1 MEITEKLESKK
12 IVNYYKNLR
21 KDLKEQ
27 TEKGILS
34 QLFSKPKLKK
44 EVAELGLLIM
54 GKFNYYQELTLGSEQ
69 SEKLKKYIKPDIWE
83 DKEYYKLLVYF
94 FGDHA
99 DLVKHAWNKMPY
111 KMYQTGYYRR
121 SFRAP
126 HNEKYVLL
134 NQVNLIGGLLQ
145 FPSVY
150 SYTNGGQQYYNLTLE
165 EQIIYDSQIS
175 NSLNQF
181 YMWSAAIDTGNT
193 AVYQLIED
201 IIFNKHPE
209 GKVSRNIIKALLN
222 SEQKHCWELVEKL
235 LLAAQRQEGLRQT
248 ILEALDETSIG
259 ALEYMTNVIVE
270 HKLTRF
276 SSVVRS
282 IDTWTGLGWDAEKES
297 VVKNIV
303 SLAHTYFNNPE
314 LIPDAVKS
322 KNNNE
327 VYMALW
333 VQSVW
338 DVEKAVPY
346 LHQLYDHGS
355 VEKKCL
361 AIKFAGETFD
371 PYIQM
376 PLYYKAVLEG
386 DVQVLAFAGGHLST
400 LLSANTGSK
409 FYINNPD
416 YPDFF
421 EKLHGLTQKI
431 DIKEKKFEGKIFSW
445 LNATFSKSN
454 LYASMFY
461 LVGEDTEKLDLVLS
475 YFDQFDLAL
484 REQLSRG
491 ILGDFYCYSYSYNFG
506 KKKQAVTPFQKEFAF
521 KIIKDRGESLVASG
535 INVLQQ
541 NPLNKE
547 ELMIFFDMFKR
558 KGGTLRKKLIELVVE
573 QEDGVVSPLVEELMV
588 KGDIEQR
595 TASLDIML
603 QLQKDKRV
611 AAQIG
616 SWTKQF
622 SEKPKVSE
630 REQSLLDQLN
640 PSDDQKVLSAE
651 NGFGFYDPSVISKFE
666 LPKVEASSVYAQ
678 ATKKDKYGFTQSI
691 SQIKGEL
698 QKLNDLFLQH
708 KDYEYE
714 VDDWNGSKITVLMGN
729 TFRHIR
735 NNTEGFTSEQI
746 AENYPLYEVWGQWYK
761 DSGLQPRDLFLLT
774 FAENC
779 DRKKFRDFLENYVFY
794 HKDIIP
800 NPLKSDYYWDNPIKR
815 ILEVLQYKFVFE
827 EKTDFLIDACSTL
840 FAHLPDDVINYK
852 AKENNYYYGGGTG
865 WQQLGFFNI
874 FLQAVPFKG
883 LTDEQYIKQWNLYR
897 WMQYNGLEENKKHSV
912 PNFYLFCK
920 AYELNVIT
928 KDELYEGIFTA
939 DSVIRDLTGAKTT
952 TAYHHQERYTDTFPF
967 LKPIIEEIQNKFLDV
982 ELIRGDANTAVSQ
995 FVQEFQTI
1003 YGTNR
1008 LVQLLKGLG
1017 KSTLYANYIYS
1028 YGNESMTKQKLFS
1041 YLIKN
1046 SHPLESDTQ
1055 ESFNELMKK
1064 EKISELRLIQA
1075 AVYAPQ
1081 WQKLISTY
1089 LGWKG
1094 LDSAIWWMHAHTKTS
1109 AYQAQNSELESE
1121 VAKYSSVDVQE
1132 FQDGAVDKDW
1142 FTQAYKELGK
1152 ARWEMLY
1159 ESAKY
1164 ISDGNG
1170 HRRARLYS
1178 DTLTGDLKIKEVTAK
1193 VKDKRDQDY
1202 LRVYGLVPLSKA
1214 NPEKDVLSRYEYIQ
1228 QFKKESKEFGS
1239 MKQASE
1245 ALAIRVALENLARN
1259 AGYPDPIRLTWA
1271 METKQIQNIL
1281 SKETQVTIDGVTVGL
1296 IIEDDGKAE
1305 MVVFRD
1311 DKQLKSIPP
1320 KIKKDKAIVELGNY
1334 RKIMREQWT
1343 RSRKGL
1349 EEAMIR
1355 GDEFFFAEI
1364 KNLFEHPV
1372 IVKHL
1377 EKLVFI
1383 SNDDKT
1389 GFYHDRNLV
1398 NAHGEIQELNETN
1411 TLRIVHCVDLHQHGV
1426 WSDYQHY
1433 CFTEKLIQPFKQIF
1447 RELYVPT
1454 PDELK
1459 EKSVSRRYAGHQVQ
1473 PKQAL
1478 ALLKTRGWKVD
1489 YEEGLQKVYHKEG
1502 FQVKMYAAANWF
1514 SPAEVESPTLET
1526 IEFHSLKDYKN
1537 IPFEDINP
1545 RLFSEVMRDIDLVVS
1560 VAHVGGVDPEAS
1572 HSSIEMRAVL
1582 MKETARLFKLDNV
1595 SIEGSHVL
1603 VKGKMGEYSVHLGSA
1618 VVHQVPGKY
1627 LSILPVHSQ
1636 HRGRLFLPFADDDPK
1651 SAEVMSKVLLLAKDD
1666 EIQDPT
1672 ILTQIKREFV

>member
-1 MEITEKLESKK
+1 MDITEKLKSKK
-12 IVNYYKNLR
+12 VVDYHKNLK

-27 TEKGILS
+27 AEKG
-34 QLFSKPKLKK
+34 LFSKLFSKSKLKK
-44 EVAELGLLIM
+44 EVAEFGLLLL
-54 GKFNYYQELTLGSEQ
+54 GKNDYYEEVTLGSSQ
-69 SEKLKKYIKPDIWE
+69 AEKIKEYIKTNIWE
-83 DKEYYKLLVYF
+83 DQDYYELLIYF
-94 FGDHA
+94 FGDRA
-99 DLVKHAWNKMPY
+99 ELVKYAWNKMPF
-111 KMYQTGYYRR
+111 KMYQQGYDRR

-126 HNEKYVLL
+126 NNERFVLL
-134 NQVNLIGGLLQ
+134 NQVNFIRTLLEL
-145 FPSVY
+145 PSIY
-150 SYTNGGQQYYNLTLE
+150 SYGSGYQSYDLSLE
-165 EQIIYDSQIS
+165 EQIIYDGQVSVNSSQAYI
-175 NSLNQF
+175 
-181 YMWSAAIDTGNT
+181 WAAAIDTGNREI
-193 AVYQLIED
+193 YQLIED

-248 ILEALDETSIG
+248 ILESLDEAGTE
-259 ALEYMTNVIVE
+259 ALQYMVDVIE
-270 HKLTRF
+270 KNKLTRF

-282 IDTWTGLGWDAEKES
+282 IGTWTGLGWETEKES

-303 SLAHTYFNNPE
+303 SLANIYFNNPE
-314 LIPDAVKS
+314 KISEAVKS

-333 VQSVW
+333 VQGVW
-338 DVEKAVPY
+338 DVEQTVPY
-346 LHQLYDHGS
+346 LNDLFDKGS
-355 VEKKCL
+355 IEKKCL
-361 AIKFAGETFD
+361 AVKFAIETRD

-376 PLYYKAVLEG
+376 PLFYKAVLDG
-386 DVQVLAFAGGHLST
+386 DLQVLAFAGQALST
-400 LLSANTGSK
+400 LLSVNVKSK

-416 YPDFF
+416 YPGFF
-421 EKLHGLTQKI
+421 EKLHELTQKI
-431 DIKEKKFEGKIFSW
+431 EVKEKKFEGKVFSW
-445 LNATFSKSN
+445 QNAIFKKSD

-461 LVGEDTEKLDLVLS
+461 LVGEDSEKLDLVLS
-475 YFDQFDLAL
+475 YFDQFELSL
-484 REQLSRG
+484 REQLTRNL
-491 ILGDFYCYSYSYNFG
+491 LGDFYCYSYSYNFE
-506 KKKQAVTPFQKEFAF
+506 KKQKAVTPFQKEFAF

-541 NPLNKE
+541 DPLNKE
-547 ELMIFFDMFKR
+547 EVMTFYDLFKR
-558 KGGTLRKKLIELVVE
+558 KGGNLRKKLIELMMK
-573 QEDGVVSPLVEELMV
+573 QEDSVVIPLVDELTM
-588 KGDIEQR
+588 KGDVEQR

-611 AAQIG
+611 PAQIDQ
-616 SWTKQF
+616 WLQQY
-622 SEKPKVSE
+622 SEKTKISE
-630 REQSLLDQLN
+630 REQGLLDQLN
-640 PSDDQKVLSAE
+640 PSNDKEILSAE
-651 NGFGFYDPSVISKFE
+651 NGFGFYDITVKSDFS
-666 LPKVEASSVYAQ
+666 LPKVEDDSVYKK
-678 ATKKDKYGFTQSI
+678 ATVKGKYGFTQS
-691 SQIKGEL
+691 QAHIKQEL
-698 QKLNDLFLQH
+698 KKLNDLFLQH
-708 KDYEYE
+708 KDHEYE
-714 VDDWNGSKITVLMGN
+714 VEDWNGSLTKELMGN
-729 TFRHIR
+729 SFRQIKR
-735 NNTEGFTSEQI
+735 NTDGFTGEQI
-746 AENYPLYEVWGQWYK
+746 AANYPLHEVWEQWYK
-761 DSGLQPRDLFLLT
+761 DSGLQPQDLFLLT
-774 FAENC
+774 FVDNC

-800 NPLKSDYYWDNPIKR
+800 NPLKNDYYWNNPVKN
-815 ILEVLQYKFVFE
+815 ILQSLEYKFIFE

-840 FAHLPDDVINYK
+840 FADLPDDVINYK
-852 AKENNYYYGGGTG
+852 AKQTEYYYGNNGNG
-865 WQQLGFFNI
+865 WQQLGFFNV
-874 FLQAVPFKG
+874 FLQGIHYQNIDDKQFK
-883 LTDEQYIKQWNLYR
+883 KVWNLYR
-897 WMQYNGLEENKKHSV
+897 WIQFNGLEENIQHTV
-912 PNFYLFCK
+912 PGFYLFCK
-920 AYELNVIT
+920 AYELNIIT

-939 DSVIRDLTGAKTT
+939 ERAIRDVTT
-952 TAYHHQERYTDTFPF
+952 TKFYHNNQKYPDTFPF
-967 LKPIIEEIQNKFLDV
+967 LKPIIDDIQNKFLDI
-982 ELIRGDANTAVSQ
+982 ELIRGDANTSVSH
-995 FVQEFQTI
+995 FVQEFQSI
-1003 YGTNR
+1003 YGANR
-1008 LVQLLKGLG
+1008 FVQILKGLG
-1017 KSTLYANYIYS
+1017 KANLYANYIYS
-1028 YGNESMTKQKLFS
+1028 YSGDSMTKQKLFS
-1041 YLIKN
+1041 YLLSN
-1046 SHPLESDTQ
+1046 CYPLESDTQ
-1055 ESFNELMKK
+1055 ESFNEMVKK
-1064 EKISELRLIQA
+1064 EKIAELRLIQA

-1081 WQKLISTY
+1081 WQKFISNY

-1094 LDSAIWWMHAHTKTS
+1094 LDSAIWWMHAHTKTGS
-1109 AYQAQNSELESE
+1109 YQAQNSGLESE

-1159 ESAKY
+1159 DSAKY

-1178 DTLTGDLKIKEVTAK
+1178 DTLTGSLKIKEVTAK

-1202 LRVYGLVPLSKA
+1202 LRVYGLVPLSKT

-1271 METKQIQNIL
+1271 METKQIQNLL
-1281 SKETQVTIDGVTVGL
+1281 SKDTQVTIDGVTVGL

-1305 MVVFRD
+1305 LVVFRD

-1320 KIKKDKAIVELGNY
+1320 KIKKDKAVIELGNN

-1355 GDEFFFAEI
+1355 GDEFLYAEI

-1383 SNDDKT
+1383 SDDDKI
-1389 GFYHDRNLV
+1389 GFFHDGNLV
-1398 NAHGEIQELNETN
+1398 DAQGEIHELHENN
-1411 TLRIVHCVDLHQHGV
+1411 MLRIAHCVDLHQHSV
-1426 WSDYQHY
+1426 WSDFQHY
-1433 CFTEKLIQPFKQIF
+1433 CFKEKLVQPFKQIF
-1447 RELYVPT
+1447 RELYMPT
-1454 PDELK
+1454 PDELQ

-1473 PKQAL
+1473 PKQTL

-1489 YEEGLQKVYHKEG
+1489 YEEGLQKVFHKEG
-1502 FQVKMYAAANWF
+1502 FQVKLYALADWF
-1514 SPAEVESPTLET
+1514 SPADVESPTLET

-1595 SIEGSHVL
+1595 KIEGSHVL
-1603 VKGKMGEYSVHLGSA
+1603 VKGQMAEYSVHLGSA

-1651 SAEVMSKVLLLAKDD
+1651 SAEVLSKVLLLAKDN

-1672 ILTQIKREFV
+1672 ILSQIKREFV

>member
-1 MEITEKLESKK
+1 MDIIEKLKSKK
-12 IVNYYKNLR
+12 VVDYHKNLK

-27 TEKGILS
+27 AEKG
-34 QLFSKPKLKK
+34 LFSKLFSKSKLKK
-44 EVAELGLLIM
+44 EVAEFGLLLL
-54 GKFNYYQELTLGSEQ
+54 GKNDYYEEVTLGSSQ
-69 SEKLKKYIKPDIWE
+69 AEKIKEYIKTNIWE
-83 DKEYYKLLVYF
+83 DQDYYELLIYF
-94 FGDHA
+94 FGDRA
-99 DLVKHAWNKMPY
+99 ELVKYAWNKMPF
-111 KMYQTGYYRR
+111 KMYQQGYDRR

-126 HNEKYVLL
+126 NNERFVLL
-134 NQVNLIGGLLQ
+134 NQVNFIRTLLEL
-145 FPSVY
+145 PSIY
-150 SYTNGGQQYYNLTLE
+150 SYGSGYQSYDLSLE
-165 EQIIYDSQIS
+165 EQIIYDGQVSVNSSQAYI
-175 NSLNQF
+175 
-181 YMWSAAIDTGNT
+181 WAAAIDTGNKE
-193 AVYQLIED
+193 VYQLIED

-248 ILEALDETSIG
+248 ILESLDESGTE
-259 ALEYMTNVIVE
+259 ALQYMINVIE
-270 HKLTRF
+270 ENKLTRF

-282 IDTWTGLGWDAEKES
+282 IGTWTGLGWESEKES
-297 VVKNIV
+297 VVKNII
-303 SLAHTYFNNPE
+303 SLANTYFNHPE
-314 LIPDAVKS
+314 QISEAVKS

-333 VQSVW
+333 VQGVW
-338 DVEKAVPY
+338 DVEQTVPY
-346 LHQLYDHGS
+346 LNDLFDKGS
-355 VEKKCL
+355 IEKKCL
-361 AIKFAGETFD
+361 AVKFAIETRD

-376 PLYYKAVLEG
+376 PLFYKAVLDG
-386 DVQVLAFAGGHLST
+386 DLQVLAFAGHALST
-400 LLSANTGSK
+400 LLSANVKSK

-421 EKLHGLTQKI
+421 EKLHELTQKI
-431 DIKEKKFEGKIFSW
+431 EVKEKKFEGKVFSW
-445 LNATFSKSN
+445 QNAIFKKSD

-461 LVGEDTEKLDLVLS
+461 LVGEDSEKLDLVLS
-475 YFDQFDLAL
+475 YFDQFELSL
-484 REQLSRG
+484 REQLTRNL
-491 ILGDFYCYSYSYNFG
+491 LGDFYCYSYSYNFE
-506 KKKQAVTPFQKEFAF
+506 KKQKAVTPFQKEFAF

-541 NPLNKE
+541 DPLNKE
-547 ELMIFFDMFKR
+547 EVMTFYDLFKR
-558 KGGTLRKKLIELVVE
+558 KGGNLRKKLIELMMK
-573 QEDGVVSPLVEELMV
+573 QEDSVVIPLVDELTT
-588 KGDIEQR
+588 KGDVEQR

-611 AAQIG
+611 PAQIG
-616 SWTKQF
+616 QWLQRY
-622 SEKPKVSE
+622 SEKTKISE
-630 REQSLLDQLN
+630 REQGLLDQLN
-640 PSDDQKVLSAE
+640 PSDDKEILSTE
-651 NGFGFYDPSVISKFE
+651 NGFGFYDITVKSDFS
-666 LPKVEASSVYAQ
+666 LPKVEDDSVYKK
-678 ATKKDKYGFTQSI
+678 ATVKDKYGFTQS
-691 SQIKGEL
+691 QVHIKQEL
-698 QKLNDLFLQH
+698 KKLNDLFLQH
-708 KDYEYE
+708 KDHEYE
-714 VDDWNGSKITVLMGN
+714 VEDWNGSLTKELMGN
-729 TFRHIR
+729 SFRQIKR
-735 NNTEGFTSEQI
+735 NTDGFTGEQI
-746 AENYPLYEVWGQWYK
+746 AANYPLHEVWEQWYK
-761 DSGLQPRDLFLLT
+761 DSGLQPQDLFLLT
-774 FAENC
+774 FVDNC

-800 NPLKSDYYWDNPIKR
+800 NPLKNDYYWNNPVKN
-815 ILEVLQYKFVFE
+815 ILQSLEYKFIFE

-840 FAHLPDDVINYK
+840 FTDLPDDIINYK
-852 AKENNYYYGGGTG
+852 AKQTEYYYGNNGNG
-865 WQQLGFFNI
+865 WQQLGFFNV
-874 FLQAVPFKG
+874 FLQGIHHQNIDDKQFK
-883 LTDEQYIKQWNLYR
+883 KVWNLYR
-897 WMQYNGLEENKKHSV
+897 WMQFNGLEENIQHTV
-912 PNFYLFCK
+912 PGFYLFCK
-920 AYELNVIT
+920 AYELNIIT

-939 DSVIRDLTGAKTT
+939 ERAIREVTT
-952 TAYHHQERYTDTFPF
+952 TKFYHNNQKYPDTFPF
-967 LKPIIEEIQNKFLDV
+967 LKPIIDDIQNKFLDI
-982 ELIRGDANTAVSQ
+982 ELIRGDANTSVSY
-995 FVQEFQTI
+995 FVQEFQSI
-1003 YGTNR
+1003 YGANR
-1008 LVQLLKGLG
+1008 FVQILKGLG
-1017 KSTLYANYIYS
+1017 KANLYANYIYS
-1028 YGNESMTKQKLFS
+1028 YSGDSMTKQKLFS
-1041 YLIKN
+1041 YLLSN
-1046 SHPLESDTQ
+1046 CYPLESDTQ
-1055 ESFNELMKK
+1055 ESFNEMVKK
-1064 EKISELRLIQA
+1064 EKIAELRLIQA

-1081 WQKLISTY
+1081 WQKFISNY

-1094 LDSAIWWMHAHTKTS
+1094 LDSAIWWMHAHTKTGS
-1109 AYQAQNSELESE
+1109 YQAQNSGLESE

-1142 FTQAYKELGK
+1142 FTKAYKELGK
-1152 ARWEMLY
+1152 TRWEMLY
-1159 ESAKY
+1159 DSAKY

-1178 DTLTGDLKIKEVTAK
+1178 DTLTGSLKIKEVTAK

-1202 LRVYGLVPLSKA
+1202 LRVYGLVPLSKT

-1271 METKQIQNIL
+1271 METKQIQNLL
-1281 SKETQVTIDGVTVGL
+1281 SKDTQVTIDGVTVGL

-1305 MVVFRD
+1305 LVVFRD

-1320 KIKKDKAIVELGNY
+1320 KIKKDKAVIELGNN
-1334 RKIMREQWT
+1334 RKIMREQWM

-1355 GDEFFFAEI
+1355 GDEFLYAEI

-1383 SNDDKT
+1383 SDDDKI
-1389 GFYHDRNLV
+1389 GFFHDGNLV
-1398 NAHGEIQELNETN
+1398 DAQGEIHELHENN
-1411 TLRIVHCVDLHQHGV
+1411 TLRIAHCVDLHQHSV
-1426 WSDYQHY
+1426 WSDFQHY
-1433 CFTEKLIQPFKQIF
+1433 CFKEKLVQPFKQIF

-1454 PDELK
+1454 PDELQ

-1473 PKQAL
+1473 PKQTL

-1502 FQVKMYAAANWF
+1502 FQVKLYALADWF
-1514 SPAEVESPTLET
+1514 SPADVESPTLET

-1595 SIEGSHVL
+1595 KIEGSHVL
-1603 VKGKMGEYSVHLGSA
+1603 VKGQMAEYSVHLGSA

-1651 SAEVMSKVLLLAKDD
+1651 SAEVLSKVLLLAKDN

-1672 ILTQIKREFV
+1672 ILSQIKREFV

>member
-44 EVAELGLLIM
+44 EVAELGLMIM

-94 FGDHA
+94 FGDNA
-99 DLVKHAWNKMPY
+99 DLVKHAWNKMPQ

-126 HNEKYVLL
+126 SNEKYIFL

-150 SYTNGGQQYYNLTLE
+150 SYTQGGEQYYNLTLE

-181 YMWSAAIDTGNT
+181 YIWSAAIDTGNT
-193 AVYQLIED
+193 AIYQLIED
-201 IIFNKHPE
+201 VIFNKHPE

-235 LLAAQRQEGLRQT
+235 LLAARRQEGLRQT
-248 ILEALDETSIG
+248 VLEALDETSIG

-314 LIPDAVKS
+314 MIPDAIKS

-355 VEKKCL
+355 LEKKCL
-361 AIKFAGETFD
+361 AIKFAGETHD

-386 DVQVLAFAGGHLST
+386 DLQVLAFAGEPLST
-400 LLSANTGSK
+400 LLNANAASK
-409 FYINNPD
+409 FYINNTD

-421 EKLHGLTQKI
+421 EKLHELTQKI
-431 DIKEKKFEGKIFSW
+431 DVKEKKFEGKIFSW

-461 LVGEDTEKLDLVLS
+461 LVGEDKEKLDLVLS
-475 YFDQFDLAL
+475 YFDQFDLSL

-491 ILGDFYCYSYSYNFG
+491 ILEDFYCYSYSYNFG
-506 KKKQAVTPFQKEFAF
+506 KKKQAVTQFQKEFAF

-541 NPLNKE
+541 NPLSKE

-558 KGGTLRKKLIELVVE
+558 KGGTLRKKLIELVVQ

-603 QLQKDKRV
+603 QLQKDKR
-611 AAQIG
+611 ASAQIG
-616 SWTKQF
+616 SWTQQF

-640 PSDDQKVLSAE
+640 PSDDQKVLSAD

-666 LPKVEASSVYAQ
+666 LPKVDANSVYAQ
-678 ATKKDKYGFTQSI
+678 ATKKYKYGFTQPMNH
-691 SQIKGEL
+691 IKGEL
-698 QKLNDLFLQH
+698 EKLNALFLKN
-708 KDYEYE
+708 KDHEYE

-729 TFRHIR
+729 TYRHIR

-746 AENYPLYEVWGQWYK
+746 AENYPLHEVWAQWYK

-800 NPLKSDYYWDNPIKR
+800 NPLKSDYYWDNPVKR

-840 FAHLPDDVINYK
+840 FAHLQDDIINYK
-852 AKENNYYYGGGTG
+852 AKENTYYYGGGTG
-865 WQQLGFFNI
+865 WQQLVFFSV
-874 FLQAVPFKG
+874 FLQAVPFKD

-920 AYELNVIT
+920 AYELNIIT

-939 DSVIRDLTGAKTT
+939 DSVIRDLTRAKTHT
-952 TAYHHQERYTDTFPF
+952 IYHHQEKYTDTFPF
-967 LKPIIEEIQNKFLDV
+967 LKAIIEEIQNTFLDV

-1055 ESFNELMKK
+1055 ESFNEMMKK

-1081 WQKLISTY
+1081 WQKLISNY

-1271 METKQIQNIL
+1271 METKQIQTIL

-1311 DKQLKSIPP
+1311 EKQLKSIPP

-1355 GDEFFFAEI
+1355 GDEFFFTEI

-1383 SNDDKT
+1383 SNDDKI
-1389 GFYHDRNLV
+1389 GFYHDGNLV
-1398 NAHGEIQELNETN
+1398 NAHGEIQELNDTN
-1411 TLRIVHCVDLHQHGV
+1411 TLRIVHCVDLHQHAV

-1537 IPFEDINP
+1537 IPFETINP

-1672 ILTQIKREFV
+1672 ILTQIKREYS

>member
-126 HNEKYVLL
+126 NNEKYVLL

-165 EQIIYDSQIS
+165 EQITYDSQIS

-346 LHQLYDHGS
+346 LHQLYDHGN

-386 DVQVLAFAGGHLST
+386 DVQVLAFAGGPLST

-461 LVGEDTEKLDLVLS
+461 LVGDDKEKLDLVLS

-558 KGGTLRKKLIELVVE
+558 KGGTLRKKLIELVVQ

-651 NGFGFYDPSVISKFE
+651 NGFGFYDPSVVSKFE
-666 LPKVEASSVYAQ
+666 LPKVNTDSVYAQ

-698 QKLNDLFLQH
+698 QKLNELFLKN

-735 NNTEGFTSEQI
+735 NNTEGFTSAQI
-746 AENYPLYEVWGQWYK
+746 AENYPLHEVWAQWYK

-800 NPLKSDYYWDNPIKR
+800 NPLKSDYYWDNPVKR

-883 LTDEQYIKQWNLYR
+883 LTDEQYVKQWNLYR

-952 TAYHHQERYTDTFPF
+952 TVYHHQERYTDTFPF
-967 LKPIIEEIQNKFLDV
+967 LKPIIEDIQNKFLDV

-1055 ESFNELMKK
+1055 ESFNEMMKK

-1245 ALAIRVALENLARN
+1245 SLAIRVALENLARN

-1271 METKQIQNIL
+1271 METKQIQTIL
-1281 SKETQVTIDGVTVGL
+1281 SKETQVTIDGVTAGL

-1389 GFYHDRNLV
+1389 GFYHDGNLV
-1398 NAHGEIQELNETN
+1398 NAHGEIQELNDSN

-1572 HSSIEMRAVL
+1572 HSSIEMRSVL

>member
-1 MEITEKLESKK
+1 MEITEKLKSKK
-12 IVNYYKNLR
+12 IVDYHKNLK

-27 TEKGILS
+27 AEKGLLS
-34 QLFSKPKLKK
+34 KLFSKTKLKK
-44 EVAELGLLIM
+44 EVAEFGLLLL
-54 GKFNYYQELTLGSEQ
+54 GKNDYYEEITLGSSQ
-69 SEKLKKYIKPDIWE
+69 AEKIKEHIKNNIWE
-83 DKEYYKLLVYF
+83 DKDYYELLVYF
-94 FGDHA
+94 FGDNA
-99 DLVKHAWNKMPY
+99 ELVKYAWNKMPF
-111 KMYQTGYYRR
+111 KMYQTGYDRR

-126 HNEKYVLL
+126 NNERFALL
-134 NQVNLIGGLLQ
+134 NQVNLIRTLLEL
-145 FPSVY
+145 PSIY
-150 SYTNGGQQYYNLTLE
+150 SYDSGYQSYNLSLE
-165 EQIIYDSQIS
+165 EQIIYGGQIS
-175 NSLNQF
+175 VNSSQA
-181 YMWSAAIDTGNT
+181 YIWSASIDTGNKEI
-193 AVYQLIED
+193 YQLIED

-235 LLAAQRQEGLRQT
+235 LLAAQRQEGVRQT
-248 ILEALDETSIG
+248 ILESLDEAGTE
-259 ALEYMTNVIVE
+259 ALQYMVDVIE
-270 HKLTRF
+270 KNKLTRF

-282 IDTWTGLGWDAEKES
+282 IGTWTGLGWESEKES
-297 VVKNIV
+297 VVKNII
-303 SLAHTYFNNPE
+303 SLANIYFNNPE
-314 LIPDAVKS
+314 KISEAVKS

-333 VQSVW
+333 VQGVW
-338 DVEKAVPY
+338 DVEQTVPY
-346 LHQLYDHGS
+346 LNDLFDKGS
-355 VEKKCL
+355 IEKKCL
-361 AIKFAGETFD
+361 AIKFAIETRD

-376 PLYYKAVLEG
+376 PLFYKAVLDG
-386 DVQVLAFAGGHLST
+386 DLQVLAFAGQALST
-400 LLSANTGSK
+400 LLSVNVKSK

-421 EKLHGLTQKI
+421 EKLHELTQKI
-431 DIKEKKFEGKIFSW
+431 EIKEKKFEGKVFSW
-445 LNATFSKSN
+445 QNVIFKKSD

-461 LVGEDTEKLDLVLS
+461 LVGQDSEKLDLVLS
-475 YFDQFDLAL
+475 YFDQFELSL
-484 REQLSRG
+484 REQLTRNL
-491 ILGDFYCYSYSYNFG
+491 LGDFYCYSYSYNFE
-506 KKKQAVTPFQKEFAF
+506 KKQKAVTPFQKEFAF

-541 NPLNKE
+541 DPLNKE
-547 ELMIFFDMFKR
+547 EVMTFYDLFKR
-558 KGGTLRKKLIELVVE
+558 KGGNLRKKLIELMMK
-573 QEDGVVSPLVEELMV
+573 QEDAVVTPLVDELTT
-588 KGDIEQR
+588 KGDVEQR

-611 AAQIG
+611 PAQIDQWLQQYSG
-616 SWTKQF
+616 KTKI
-622 SEKPKVSE
+622 SE
-630 REQSLLDQLN
+630 REQGLLDQLN
-640 PSDDQKVLSAE
+640 PSDDKEVLSAE
-651 NGFGFYDPSVISKFE
+651 NGFGFYDITVKSNFN
-666 LPKVEASSVYAQ
+666 LPKVDVDSVYKK
-678 ATKKDKYGFTQSI
+678 ATAKDKYGFTQS
-691 SQIKGEL
+691 QAYIKQEL
-698 QKLNDLFLQH
+698 KKLNDLFLQH
-708 KDYEYE
+708 KDHEYE
-714 VDDWNGSKITVLMGN
+714 VEDWNGSLTKELMGN
-729 TFRHIR
+729 SFRQIKR
-735 NNTEGFTSEQI
+735 NTDGFMGEQL
-746 AENYPLYEVWGQWYK
+746 AANYPLHEVWEQWYK
-761 DSGLQPRDLFLLT
+761 DSGLQPRDLFLLI
-774 FAENC
+774 FVDNC

-794 HKDIIP
+794 HKDVMP
-800 NPLKSDYYWDNPIKR
+800 NPLKGNYYWNNPIKY
-815 ILEVLQYKFVFE
+815 ILESLEEKFVFE
-827 EKTDFLIDACSTL
+827 EKNDFLIDACSTL
-840 FAHLPDDVINYK
+840 FANLPDDIINYK
-852 AKENNYYYGGGTG
+852 AKQNEYYYGRGGNG
-865 WQQLGFFNI
+865 WQHQGFFNV
-874 FLQAVPFKG
+874 FLQEIPIKQ
-883 LTDEQYIKQWNLYR
+883 LNDEQFVKLWNMYR
-897 WMQYNGLEENKKHSV
+897 WMQFNGLEENIQHTV
-912 PNFYLFCK
+912 PGFYLFCK
-920 AYELNVIT
+920 AYELRIIT

-939 DSVIRDLTGAKTT
+939 ERAIRDVTT
-952 TAYHHQERYTDTFPF
+952 TKFYHNSEKYLDIFPF
-967 LKPIIEEIQNKFLDV
+967 LKPIIDDIQNKFLDI
-982 ELIRGDANTAVSQ
+982 ELIRGDANTSVSH
-995 FVQEFQTI
+995 FVQEFQSI
-1003 YGTNR
+1003 YGANR
-1008 LVQLLKGLG
+1008 FVQILKGLG
-1017 KSTLYANYIYS
+1017 KANLYANYIYS
-1028 YGNESMTKQKLFS
+1028 YSGDSMTKQKLFS
-1041 YLIKN
+1041 YLLSN
-1046 SHPLESDTQ
+1046 CYPLESDTQ
-1055 ESFNELMKK
+1055 ESFNKIVKK
-1064 EKISELRLIQA
+1064 EKIAELRLIQA

-1081 WQKLISTY
+1081 WQKFISNY

-1094 LDSAIWWMHAHTKTS
+1094 LDSAIWWMHAHTKTGS
-1109 AYQAQNSELESE
+1109 YQAQNSGLESE

-1159 ESAKY
+1159 DSAKY

-1178 DTLTGDLKIKEVTAK
+1178 DTLTGSLKIKEVTAK

-1271 METKQIQNIL
+1271 METKQIQSLL
-1281 SKETQVTIDGVTVGL
+1281 SKDTQVTIDGVTVGL

-1305 MVVFRD
+1305 LVVFRD

-1320 KIKKDKAIVELGNY
+1320 KIKKDKAVIELGNN
-1334 RKIMREQWT
+1334 RKIMREQWS

-1355 GDEFFFAEI
+1355 GDEFLYPEI

-1383 SNDDKT
+1383 SDDDKI
-1389 GFYHDRNLV
+1389 GFFHDGNLV
-1398 NAHGEIQELNETN
+1398 DAQGEIHELHENN
-1411 TLRIVHCVDLHQHGV
+1411 TLRIAHCVDLHQHSM
-1426 WSDYQHY
+1426 WSDFQHY
-1433 CFTEKLIQPFKQIF
+1433 CFKEKLVQPFKQIF

-1454 PDELK
+1454 PDELQ
-1459 EKSVSRRYAGHQVQ
+1459 EKSVSRRYAGHQIQ

-1502 FQVKMYAAANWF
+1502 FQVKLYALADWF
-1514 SPAEVESPTLET
+1514 SPADVESPTLET

-1595 SIEGSHVL
+1595 KIEGSHVL
-1603 VKGKMGEYSVHLGSA
+1603 VKGQMAEYSVHLGSA

-1636 HRGRLFLPFADDDPK
+1636 HSGRLFLPFADDDPK
-1651 SAEVMSKVLLLAKDD
+1651 SAEVLSKVLLLAKDN

-1672 ILTQIKREFV
+1672 ILSQIKREFV